1 MFKNHDTH
9 QLDIVTLTPFE
20 VDVKTKVKGRDNLL
34 GFYLPDLN
42 SNNFTMESNYGNIEA
57 VRSMVL
63 LNEILPKLG
72 DVKLGNLKIVSL
84 SGYHQKSGRDIMI
97 GQLLPQFATIMR
109 VVKGNNE
116 KFSMENNFQKENITA
131 IDPSKLV
138 VQAWRE
144 VVT

>member
-116 KFSMENNFQKENITA
+116 KFSMENNF
-131 IDPSKLV
+131 
-138 VQAWRE
+138 
-144 VVT
+144 